1 MSAAKKIGGDK
12 AIWIVVIALAIFS
25 FLPVYSASSNF
36 GVNLIFSNIIK
47 HVSIIFIGIM
57 IMYSTHLLDYKYFKG
72 LSLIVLPLVIFLLFF
87 ASFQGNVIDG
97 ANANRWLNIPI
108 LDISFQPSTLAS
120 IFLLIYLS
128 NFLSKEKNKNLSLTK
143 TFLLM
148 WLPIIL
154 VVGLILPS
162 NFSTAL
168 LIFIMSTMI
177 IFIAGYKLKH
187 LTVLFLLFI
196 FLISSFL
203 YAVNKFPDIIPNRV
217 DTWTNRIENFVNNDI
232 DDTSNYQINR
242 AKAAIANGKIFGVGA
257 GKSSMKYILP
267 QSTSDFIFSIIAEE
281 YGIIVSLII
290 LLLYVVLLFRIIITS
305 YRSQTKFGQLVS
317 VAVGI
322 PVVFQAFTNMAV
334 AVQLIP
340 VTGQPLPLVSTGGT
354 SIWITFLAMGIL
366 LSVSKNNLKHNT
378 VVINCLL
385 YTSPSPRDLSTSRM
399 PSSA

>member
-1 MSAAKKIGGDK
+1 MSSVKKIGGDK

-36 GVNLIFSNIIK
+36 GANLIFSNIIK

-187 LTVLFLLFI
+187 LTVLFFLFI

-305 YRSQTKFGQLVS
+305 YRSETKFGQLVS

-366 LSVSKNNLKHNT
+366 LSVSKNNLKYNT
-378 VVINCLL
+378 VAI
-385 YTSPSPRDLSTSRM
+385 DD
-399 PSSA
+399 

>member
-1 MSAAKKIGGDK
+1 MSILKNIRGDK

-36 GVNLIFSNIIK
+36 GANLIFSNIIK
-47 HVSIIFIGIM
+47 HISIIFIGIM
-57 IMYSTHLLDYKYFKG
+57 IMYSTHLVDYKYFKG
-72 LSLIVLPLVIFLLFF
+72 LSLIILPLVIFLLFF

-108 LDISFQPSTLAS
+108 LKISFQPSTLAS

-128 NFLSKEKNKNLSLTK
+128 NFLSKEKNKSLSFIK

-154 VVGLILPS
+154 IVALILPS

-187 LTVLFLLFI
+187 LATLFFLFVLLL
-196 FLISSFL
+196 SSFL
-203 YAVNKFPDIIPNRV
+203 FAVNKFPEIIPNRV
-217 DTWTNRIENFVNNDI
+217 DTWTNRIENFVKNDL

-267 QSTSDFIFSIIAEE
+267 QSTSDFIYSIIAEE
-281 YGIIVSLII
+281 YGTIVAFII
-290 LLLYVVLLFRIIITS
+290 LLLYIVLLFRIIIIS
-305 YRSQTKFGQLVS
+305 YKSQTKFGQLVS
-317 VAVGI
+317 IAVGI

-366 LSVSKNNLKHNT
+366 LSVSKNNINYNT
-378 VVINCLL
+378 VEL
-385 YTSPSPRDLSTSRM
+385 DG
-399 PSSA
+399 

>member
-1 MSAAKKIGGDK
+1 MSAVKKIGGDK

-36 GVNLIFSNIIK
+36 GANLIFSNIIK

-162 NFSTAL
+162 NFSTAV

-203 YAVNKFPDIIPNRV
+203 LAVNKYPNIIPNRV

-257 GKSSMKYILP
+257 GKSSMKYVLP

-305 YRSQTKFGQLVS
+305 YRSETKFGQLVS

-366 LSVSKNNLKHNT
+366 LSVSKNNLKYNT
-378 VVINCLL
+378 VAI
-385 YTSPSPRDLSTSRM
+385 DD
-399 PSSA
+399 

>member
-1 MSAAKKIGGDK
+1 MSILKNIRGDK

-36 GVNLIFSNIIK
+36 GANLIFSNIIK
-47 HVSIIFIGIM
+47 HISIIFIGIM
-57 IMYSTHLLDYKYFKG
+57 IMYSTHLVEYKYFKG
-72 LSLIVLPLVIFLLFF
+72 LSLIILPLVIFLLFF

-108 LDISFQPSTLAS
+108 LKISFQPSTLAS

-128 NFLSKEKNKNLSLTK
+128 NFLSKEKNKSLSFIK

-154 VVGLILPS
+154 IVALILPS

-168 LIFIMSTMI
+168 LIFTMSIMI

-187 LTVLFLLFI
+187 LATLFFLFVLLL
-196 FLISSFL
+196 SSFL
-203 YAVNKFPDIIPNRV
+203 FAVNKFPEIIPNRV
-217 DTWTNRIENFVNNDI
+217 DTWTNRIENFVKNDL

-267 QSTSDFIFSIIAEE
+267 QSTSDFIYSIIAEE
-281 YGIIVSLII
+281 YGTIVAFII
-290 LLLYVVLLFRIIITS
+290 LLLYIVLLFRIIIIS
-305 YRSQTKFGQLVS
+305 YKSQTKFGQLVS
-317 VAVGI
+317 IAVGI

-366 LSVSKNNLKHNT
+366 LSVSKNNINYNT
-378 VVINCLL
+378 VEL
-385 YTSPSPRDLSTSRM
+385 DGQ
-399 PSSA
+399 

>member
-1 MSAAKKIGGDK
+1 MSAVKKIGGDK

-36 GVNLIFSNIIK
+36 GANLIFSNIIK

-97 ANANRWLNIPI
+97 ANANRWLNIPV

-162 NFSTAL
+162 NFSTAV

-187 LTVLFLLFI
+187 LTVLFFLFI

-203 YAVNKFPDIIPNRV
+203 LAVNKFPDIIPNRV

-257 GKSSMKYILP
+257 GKSSMKYVLP

-305 YRSQTKFGQLVS
+305 YRSETKFGQLVS

-366 LSVSKNNLKHNT
+366 LSVSKNNLKYNT
-378 VVINCLL
+378 VVI
-385 YTSPSPRDLSTSRM
+385 DD
-399 PSSA
+399 

>member
-1 MSAAKKIGGDK
+1 MSAVKKIGGDK

-36 GVNLIFSNIIK
+36 GANLIFSNIIK

-257 GKSSMKYILP
+257 GKSSMKYVLP

-305 YRSQTKFGQLVS
+305 YRSETKFGQLVS

-366 LSVSKNNLKHNT
+366 LSVSKNNLKYNT
-378 VVINCLL
+378 VVI
-385 YTSPSPRDLSTSRM
+385 DD
-399 PSSA
+399 

>member
-1 MSAAKKIGGDK
+1 MSTVKKIGGDK

-36 GVNLIFSNIIK
+36 GANLIFSNIIK

-72 LSLIVLPLVIFLLFF
+72 LSLIVLPLVIFLLCF
-87 ASFQGNVIDG
+87 ASLQGNVIDG

-128 NFLSKEKNKNLSLTK
+128 NFLSKEKNKNISFMK

-177 IFIAGYKLKH
+177 IFIAGYKIKH
-187 LTVLFLLFI
+187 LATLFFLFV

-203 YAVNKFPDIIPNRV
+203 LAVNKFPGIIPNRV
-217 DTWTNRIENFVNNDI
+217 DTWTNRIENFVKNDI

-257 GKSSMKYILP
+257 GKSSMKYVLP

-305 YRSQTKFGQLVS
+305 YRSETKFGQLVS

-366 LSVSKNNLKHNT
+366 LSVSRNNKKYNT
-378 VVINCLL
+378 VNI
-385 YTSPSPRDLSTSRM
+385 DE
-399 PSSA
+399 

>member
-1 MSAAKKIGGDK
+1 MSTVKKIGGDK

-36 GVNLIFSNIIK
+36 GANLIFSNIIK

-154 VVGLILPS
+154 VGGLILPS

-187 LTVLFLLFI
+187 LTVLFFLFI

-203 YAVNKFPDIIPNRV
+203 LAVNKFPDIIPNRV

-305 YRSQTKFGQLVS
+305 YRSETKFGQLVS
-317 VAVGI
+317 IAVGI

-366 LSVSKNNLKHNT
+366 LSVSRNNKKYST
-378 VVINCLL
+378 VNI
-385 YTSPSPRDLSTSRM
+385 DE
-399 PSSA
+399 

>member
-1 MSAAKKIGGDK
+1 MSAVKKIGGDK

-36 GVNLIFSNIIK
+36 GANLIFSNIIK

-72 LSLIVLPLVIFLLFF
+72 LSLIVLPLVTFLLCF
-87 ASFQGNVIDG
+87 ASLQGNVIDG

-128 NFLSKEKNKNLSLTK
+128 NFLSKEKNKNISFMK

-177 IFIAGYKLKH
+177 IFIAGYKIKH
-187 LTVLFLLFI
+187 LATLFFLFV

-203 YAVNKFPDIIPNRV
+203 LAVDKYPGIIPNRV
-217 DTWTNRIENFVNNDI
+217 DTWTNRIENFVKNDI

-257 GKSSMKYILP
+257 GKSSMKYVLP

-281 YGIIVSLII
+281 YGIIVSIII

-305 YRSQTKFGQLVS
+305 YRSETKFGQLVS
-317 VAVGI
+317 IAVGI

-366 LSVSKNNLKHNT
+366 LSVSRNNKKYNT
-378 VVINCLL
+378 V
-385 YTSPSPRDLSTSRM
+385 SRDE
-399 PSSA
+399 

>member
-1 MSAAKKIGGDK
+1 MSMLKNIRGDK

-36 GVNLIFSNIIK
+36 GANLIFSNIIK
-47 HVSIIFIGIM
+47 HISIIFIGIM
-57 IMYSTHLLDYKYFKG
+57 IMYSTHLVDYKYFKG
-72 LSLIVLPLVIFLLFF
+72 LSLIILPLVIFLLFF

-108 LDISFQPSTLAS
+108 LKISFQPSTLAS

-128 NFLSKEKNKNLSLTK
+128 NFLSKEKNKSLSFIK

-154 VVGLILPS
+154 IVALILPS

-187 LTVLFLLFI
+187 LATLFFLFVLLL
-196 FLISSFL
+196 SSFL
-203 YAVNKFPDIIPNRV
+203 FAVNKFPEIIPNRV
-217 DTWTNRIENFVNNDI
+217 DTWTNRIENFVKNDL

-267 QSTSDFIFSIIAEE
+267 QSTSDFIYSIIAEE
-281 YGIIVSLII
+281 YGTIVAFII
-290 LLLYVVLLFRIIITS
+290 LLLYIVLLFRIIIIS
-305 YRSQTKFGQLVS
+305 YKSQTKFGQLVS
-317 VAVGI
+317 IAVGV

-366 LSVSKNNLKHNT
+366 LSVSKNNINYNT
-378 VVINCLL
+378 VEL
-385 YTSPSPRDLSTSRM
+385 DG
-399 PSSA
+399 

>member
-1 MSAAKKIGGDK
+1 MSAVKKIGGDK

-36 GVNLIFSNIIK
+36 GANLIFSNIIK

-162 NFSTAL
+162 NFSTAV

-187 LTVLFLLFI
+187 LTVLFFLFI
-196 FLISSFL
+196 FMISSFL

-217 DTWTNRIENFVNNDI
+217 DTWTNRIENFINNDI

-305 YRSQTKFGQLVS
+305 YRSETKFGQLVS

-366 LSVSKNNLKHNT
+366 LSVSKNNLKYNT
-378 VVINCLL
+378 VVI
-385 YTSPSPRDLSTSRM
+385 DD
-399 PSSA
+399 